1 VSTHTRRYITI
12 SYKIR
17 IFLEK
22 SWQTLAI
29 KAMAVHVTPGMAVVT
44 QVMAIDGRDPSSD
57 TDLEVVVNQAGV
69 KKLLRACAIEN

>member
-1 VSTHTRRYITI
+1 
-12 SYKIR
+12 
-17 IFLEK
+17 
-22 SWQTLAI
+22 
-29 KAMAVHVTPGMAVVT
+29 MAVHVTPGMAVVT